1 MSNPS
6 TPFPWKGDARRAGG
20 WLKAKKS
27 EANLRRFSLLPE
39 EGGRSGMSS
48 PSTPFPWKGVD
59 GQGVGRR
66 RKRAKPTSGA
76 TRHLLPEEG
85 GRNRMS
91 NPSTPFPWKGDARR
105 AGGWPKAKK
114 SEANL
119 RRYAPPPSRGR
130 RENAAFPASSFRAE
144 ARNLFRSRSGKSCEG
159 SGERETP
166 YASCDWGSRCFM
178 QMDLRRKTA
187 NGKRKRSLG
196 CARDD
201 ETRKRF
207 PPIPFQSRAEA
218 NLCPF
223 GAEVGRVKRYS
234 HIRGNQPR
242 LASLVCPFQRKGR
255 E

>member
-1 MSNPS
+1 ML
-6 TPFPWKGDARRAGG
+6 AGRIG
-20 WLKAKKS
+20 G
-27 EANLRRFSLLPE
+27 LRCGVRFLIGSGREWRCRSFDTMPLPVE
-39 EGGRSGMSS
+39 
-48 PSTPFPWKGVD
+48 
-59 GQGVGRR
+59 
-66 RKRAKPTSGA
+66 
-76 TRHLLPEEG
+76 
-85 GRNRMS
+85 
-91 NPSTPFPWKGDARR
+91 
-105 AGGWPKAKK
+105 GGWPKTKER
-114 SEANL
+114 EANL

-218 NLCPF
+218 NLRRYAPPPSR
-223 GAEVGRVKRYS
+223 GRREKR
-234 HIRGNQPR
+234 
-242 LASLVCPFQRKGR
+242 
-255 E
+255 

>member
-1 MSNPS
+1 MLAGRIGGLRCGGPLFDWQWLRVEMLVISYHPPS
-6 TPFPWKGDARRAGG
+6 HGRGM
-20 WLKAKKS
+20 
-27 EANLRRFSLLPE
+27 PE
-39 EGGRSGMSS
+39 
-48 PSTPFPWKGVD
+48 

-85 GRNRMS
+85 GRSGMS
-91 NPSTPFPWKGDARR
+91 SPSTPFPWKGDARR
-105 AGGWPKAKK
+105 AGGWPKEKE

-119 RRYAPPPSRGR
+119 RRCAPPPSRGR

-218 NLCPF
+218 NLCPLR
-223 GAEVGRVKRYS
+223 GGGWPRETYS

>member
-1 MSNPS
+1 MPPFLHRHFERKREIFFVRGQAKVVREAGNGKHRMLHVTGDHGASCRWIYEGKQQTANEKDPSAALGMTKRGNASRPFLFNPEQKPIS
-6 TPFPWKGDARRAGG
+6 APSGH
-20 WLKAKKS
+20 
-27 EANLRRFSLLPE
+27 LLPE

-48 PSTPFPWKGVD
+48 PSPPF
-59 GQGVGRR
+59 
-66 RKRAKPTSGA
+66 S
-76 TRHLLPEEG
+76 
-85 GRNRMS
+85 
-91 NPSTPFPWKGDARR
+91 WKGDARR
-105 AGGWPKAKK
+105 AGGWPKTKE

-119 RRYAPPPSRGR
+119 RRCAPPPSRGR

-223 GAEVGRVKRYS
+223 GAPPSRGR
-234 HIRGNQPR
+234 
-242 LASLVCPFQRKGR
+242 RKKW
-255 E
+255 

>member
-1 MSNPS
+1 MPPFLHRHFERKREIFFVRGQAKVVREAGNGKHRMLHVTGDHGASCRWIYEGKQQTANEKDPSAALGMTKRGNASRPFLFNPEQKPIS
-6 TPFPWKGDARRAGG
+6 APSGH
-20 WLKAKKS
+20 
-27 EANLRRFSLLPE
+27 LLPE

-48 PSTPFPWKGVD
+48 PSTPFPWKG
-59 GQGVGRR
+59 
-66 RKRAKPTSGA
+66 
-76 TRHLLPEEG
+76 
-85 GRNRMS
+85 
-91 NPSTPFPWKGDARR
+91 DARR
-105 AGGWPKAKK
+105 AGGVAEGMRAKPT
-114 SEANL
+114 SIA
-119 RRYAPPPSRGR
+119 APPPSRGR

-223 GAEVGRVKRYS
+223 GAPPSRGRREKRD
-234 HIRGNQPR
+234 
-242 LASLVCPFQRKGR
+242 

>member
-1 MSNPS
+1 MPE
-6 TPFPWKGDARRAGG
+6 GQGVGRRE
-20 WLKAKKS
+20 KS
-27 EANLRRFSLLPE
+27 EANLRRCAPPPSS
-39 EGGRSGMSS
+39 GRRRSGMSS
-48 PSTPFPWKGVD
+48 
-59 GQGVGRR
+59 
-66 RKRAKPTSGA
+66 
-76 TRHLLPEEG
+76 
-85 GRNRMS
+85 
-91 NPSTPFPWKGDARR
+91 PSTPFPWKGDARR
-105 AGGWPKAKK
+105 AGGWPKAKE
-114 SEANL
+114 SEAKL
-119 RRYAPPPSRGR
+119 RRCAPPPSRGR

-223 GAEVGRVKRYS
+223 GAPPSRGR
-234 HIRGNQPR
+234 
-242 LASLVCPFQRKGR
+242 RKKW
-255 E
+255 

>member
-1 MSNPS
+1 MPVISYHPPS
-6 TPFPWKGDARRAGG
+6 RGRGM
-20 WLKAKKS
+20 
-27 EANLRRFSLLPE
+27 PE
-39 EGGRSGMSS
+39 
-48 PSTPFPWKGVD
+48 

-66 RKRAKPTSGA
+66 KMRAKPTSGA

-85 GRNRMS
+85 GRSGMS

-105 AGGWPKAKK
+105 AGGWPKENESEANLHRCATSFQRKEGEAVKTIYSLPVEGGCPKGRGPKAKE

-223 GAEVGRVKRYS
+223 GTPPSRGR
-234 HIRGNQPR
+234 
-242 LASLVCPFQRKGR
+242 RKKW
-255 E
+255 

>member
-1 MSNPS
+1 MLAGRIGGLRYGGPLFDWQRRKGRSRAFHT
-6 TPFPWKGDARRAGG
+6 TP
-20 WLKAKKS
+20 
-27 EANLRRFSLLPE
+27 LPE
-39 EGGRSGMSS
+39 EGGRSG
-48 PSTPFPWKGVD
+48 K
-59 GQGVGRR
+59 
-66 RKRAKPTSGA
+66 
-76 TRHLLPEEG
+76 
-85 GRNRMS
+85 

-105 AGGWPKAKK
+105 AGGWPKAKE

-218 NLCPF
+218 NLRRYAPPPSR
-223 GAEVGRVKRYS
+223 GRREKR
-234 HIRGNQPR
+234 
-242 LASLVCPFQRKGR
+242 
-255 E
+255 

>member
-1 MSNPS
+1 MPPFLHRHFERKREIFFVRGQAKVVREAGNGKHRMLHVTGDHGASCRWIYEGKQQTANEKDPSAALGMTKRGNASRPFLFNPEQKPIS
-6 TPFPWKGDARRAGG
+6 APSGH
-20 WLKAKKS
+20 
-27 EANLRRFSLLPE
+27 LLPE

-48 PSTPFPWKGVD
+48 PSTPFPWKG
-59 GQGVGRR
+59 
-66 RKRAKPTSGA
+66 
-76 TRHLLPEEG
+76 
-85 GRNRMS
+85 
-91 NPSTPFPWKGDARR
+91 DARR
-105 AGGWPKAKK
+105 AGGWPKAKE

-187 NGKRKRSLG
+187 NGERKRSLG

-207 PPIPFQSRAEA
+207 PPIPFQSRAKA

-223 GAEVGRVKRYS
+223 GAPPSRGR
-234 HIRGNQPR
+234 
-242 LASLVCPFQRKGR
+242 RKKW
-255 E
+255 

>member
-1 MSNPS
+1 MLAGRIGGLRCGGPLFDWQRRKGRSRAFHT
-6 TPFPWKGDARRAGG
+6 TP
-20 WLKAKKS
+20 
-27 EANLRRFSLLPE
+27 LPE
-39 EGGRSGMSS
+39 EGGRSG
-48 PSTPFPWKGVD
+48 K
-59 GQGVGRR
+59 
-66 RKRAKPTSGA
+66 
-76 TRHLLPEEG
+76 
-85 GRNRMS
+85 

-105 AGGWPKAKK
+105 AGGWPKAKE

-144 ARNLFRSRSGKSCEG
+144 ARNLFRSRSGKSCEE

-223 GAEVGRVKRYS
+223 GAPPSRGR
-234 HIRGNQPR
+234 
-242 LASLVCPFQRKGR
+242 RKKW
-255 E
+255 

>member
-1 MSNPS
+1 M
-6 TPFPWKGDARRAGG
+6 
-20 WLKAKKS
+20 
-27 EANLRRFSLLPE
+27 PE
-39 EGGRSGMSS
+39 
-48 PSTPFPWKGVD
+48 

-66 RKRAKPTSGA
+66 RKRAKPTSLASPSFQRKEGEA
-76 TRHLLPEEG
+76 VKTIYSLPVEG
-85 GRNRMS
+85 N
-91 NPSTPFPWKGDARR
+91 ARR
-105 AGGWPKAKK
+105 AGGWPKTKE

-119 RRYAPPPSRGR
+119 RRCAPPPSRGR

-144 ARNLFRSRSGKSCEG
+144 ARNLFRSRSGKICEG

-218 NLCPF
+218 NL
-223 GAEVGRVKRYS
+223 
-234 HIRGNQPR
+234 
-242 LASLVCPFQRKGR
+242 
-255 E
+255 

>member
-1 MSNPS
+1 MPPFLHRHFERKREIFFVRGQAKVVREAGNGKHRMLHVTGDHGASCRWIYEGKQQTANEKDPS
-6 TPFPWKGDARRAGG
+6 AALGMTKRGNASFPLLFQSAA
-20 WLKAKKS
+20 
-27 EANLRRFSLLPE
+27 EANLRRC
-39 EGGRSGMSS
+39 
-48 PSTPFPWKGVD
+48 
-59 GQGVGRR
+59 
-66 RKRAKPTSGA
+66 
-76 TRHLLPEEG
+76 
-85 GRNRMS
+85 
-91 NPSTPFPWKGDARR
+91 
-105 AGGWPKAKK
+105 
-114 SEANL
+114 
-119 RRYAPPPSRGR
+119 APPPSRGR

>member
-1 MSNPS
+1 MPPFLHRHFERKREIFFVRGQAKVVREAGNGKHRMLHVTGDHGASCRWIYEGKQQTANEKDPSAALGMTKQGNASRPFLFNPEQKPIS
-6 TPFPWKGDARRAGG
+6 GATRH
-20 WLKAKKS
+20 
-27 EANLRRFSLLPE
+27 LLPE

-48 PSTPFPWKGVD
+48 PSP
-59 GQGVGRR
+59 
-66 RKRAKPTSGA
+66 
-76 TRHLLPEEG
+76 
-85 GRNRMS
+85 
-91 NPSTPFPWKGDARR
+91 PFPWKGDARR
-105 AGGWPKAKK
+105 AGGWPKENE

-223 GAEVGRVKRYS
+223 GAPPSRGR
-234 HIRGNQPR
+234 
-242 LASLVCPFQRKGR
+242 RKKW
-255 E
+255 

>member
-1 MSNPS
+1 MPPFLHRHFERKREIFFVRGQAKVVREAGNGKHRMLYVTGDHGASCRWIYEGKQQTANEKDPSAALGMTKRGNASRPFLFNPEQKPIS
-6 TPFPWKGDARRAGG
+6 APSGH
-20 WLKAKKS
+20 
-27 EANLRRFSLLPE
+27 LLPE

-48 PSTPFPWKGVD
+48 PSTPFPWKG
-59 GQGVGRR
+59 
-66 RKRAKPTSGA
+66 
-76 TRHLLPEEG
+76 
-85 GRNRMS
+85 
-91 NPSTPFPWKGDARR
+91 DARR
-105 AGGWPKAKK
+105 AGGWPKAKE

-119 RRYAPPPSRGR
+119 RRCAPPPSRGR

-166 YASCDWGSRCFM
+166 YALCDWGSRCFM

-223 GAEVGRVKRYS
+223 GAPPSRGR
-234 HIRGNQPR
+234 
-242 LASLVCPFQRKGR
+242 RKKW
-255 E
+255 

>member
-1 MSNPS
+1 MPPFLHRHFERKREIFFVRGQAKVVREAGNGKHRMLHVTGDHGASCRWIYEGKQQTANEKDPSAALGMTKRGNASRPFLFNPEQKPIS
-6 TPFPWKGDARRAGG
+6 APSGH
-20 WLKAKKS
+20 
-27 EANLRRFSLLPE
+27 LLPE

-48 PSTPFPWKGVD
+48 PSP
-59 GQGVGRR
+59 
-66 RKRAKPTSGA
+66 
-76 TRHLLPEEG
+76 
-85 GRNRMS
+85 
-91 NPSTPFPWKGDARR
+91 PFPWKGDARR
-105 AGGWPKAKK
+105 AGGWPKAKE

-159 SGERETP
+159 SGERETS

-223 GAEVGRVKRYS
+223 GAPPSRGR
-234 HIRGNQPR
+234 
-242 LASLVCPFQRKGR
+242 RKKW
-255 E
+255 